1 MASILIYDEPVG
13 VGKALA
19 LALIPVSMF
28 LLWKDKRPQAVARSG
43 AREPRFRD
51 VWLRLMLVAFVANG
65 IGPFGLK
72 ILSEQGLAA
81 HVPGAVPPRTGIW
94 ARSCSRI
101 AALWRSRLRPYG
113 REVWLGALMGA
124 CSLLGQAF
132 TGLAL
137 SHGVPGHVAFPIT
150 TGGSLFLVAA
160 AGLLL
165 FKEKVGAYGMAG
177 MVLGIAAL
185 VALSVG

>member
-1 MASILIYDEPVG
+1 M
-13 VGKALA
+13 
-19 LALIPVSMF
+19 
-28 LLWKDKRPQAVARSG
+28 ARSG
-43 AREPRFRD
+43 RVTRD
-51 VWLRLMLVAFVANG
+51 SGVWLRLMLVAFLANG

-72 ILSEQGLAA
+72 ILSEQGLATA
-81 HVPGAVPPRTGIW
+81 YQAQYLLYWYLGAFVF
-94 ARSCSRI
+94 AI
-101 AALWRSRLRPYG
+101 AALCASRLRPYG
-113 REVWLGALMGA
+113 REIWLGALMGA
-124 CSLLGQAF
+124 CSLLGQTF

-165 FKEKVGAYGMAG
+165 FKEKVGAYGIAG

>member
-1 MASILIYDEPVG
+1 
-13 VGKALA
+13 
-19 LALIPVSMF
+19 
-28 LLWKDKRPQAVARSG
+28 
-43 AREPRFRD
+43 
-51 VWLRLMLVAFVANG
+51 MLVAFLSNG

-81 HVPGAVPPRTGIW
+81 RYQAQYLLYWYLGAFVF
-94 ARSCSRI
+94 AI
-101 AALWRSRLRPYG
+101 AAILRSRLLPFG
-113 REVWLGALMGA
+113 REIWLGALMGA

-150 TGGSLFLVAA
+150 TGGSLFLVAT

-165 FKEKVGAYGMAG
+165 FREKVGAYGIAG

>member
-1 MASILIYDEPVG
+1 MTRD
-13 VGKALA
+13 
-19 LALIPVSMF
+19 
-28 LLWKDKRPQAVARSG
+28 SG
-43 AREPRFRD
+43 L
-51 VWLRLMLVAFVANG
+51 WLRLMLIAFLANG

-72 ILSEQGLAA
+72 VLSEEGLATGYQA
-81 HVPGAVPPRTGIW
+81 QYLLYWYLGAF
-94 ARSCSRI
+94 AFAI
-101 AALWRSRLRPYG
+101 AALVRSRLRPYG
-113 REVWLGALMGA
+113 REIWLGALMGG

-137 SHGVPGHVAFPIT
+137 SQGVPGHVAFPIT

-177 MVLGIAAL
+177 MALGIAAL

>member
-1 MASILIYDEPVG
+1 MTGD
-13 VGKALA
+13 
-19 LALIPVSMF
+19 
-28 LLWKDKRPQAVARSG
+28 SG
-43 AREPRFRD
+43 

-72 ILSEQGLAA
+72 ILTEQGLAA
-81 HVPGAVPPRTGIW
+81 RYQAQYLLYWYLGAFVF
-94 ARSCSRI
+94 AI
-101 AALWRSRLRPYG
+101 AALVRSRLRPFA

-137 SHGVPGHVAFPIT
+137 SNGVPGHVAFPIT

-160 AGLLL
+160 AGLLI
-165 FKEKVGAYGMAG
+165 FKERVGAYGIAG
-177 MVLGIAAL
+177 LALGILAL
-185 VALSVG
+185 VGLSLG

>member
-1 MASILIYDEPVG
+1 MIRD
-13 VGKALA
+13 
-19 LALIPVSMF
+19 
-28 LLWKDKRPQAVARSG
+28 SG
-43 AREPRFRD
+43 L
-51 VWLRLMLVAFVANG
+51 WLRLMLVAFLANG

-72 ILSEQGLAA
+72 ILSEEGLASYQA
-81 HVPGAVPPRTGIW
+81 QYLLYWYLGAFVF
-94 ARSCSRI
+94 AI
-101 AALWRSRLRPYG
+101 AALVHSRLRPYR
-113 REVWLGALMGA
+113 REIWLGALMGA

-137 SHGVPGHVAFPIT
+137 SRGVPGHVVFPIT

-165 FKEKVGAYGMAG
+165 FKERVGGYGMAG
-177 MVLGIAAL
+177 MALGIAAL

>member
-1 MASILIYDEPVG
+1 
-13 VGKALA
+13 
-19 LALIPVSMF
+19 
-28 LLWKDKRPQAVARSG
+28 
-43 AREPRFRD
+43 
-51 VWLRLMLVAFVANG
+51 LMLVAFVANG

-72 ILSEQGLAA
+72 ILSEKGLAIGYQ
-81 HVPGAVPPRTGIW
+81 PQYLFYWYLGAFVF
-94 ARSCSRI
+94 AI
-101 AALWRSRLRPYG
+101 AALVHSGLRPYR
-113 REVWLGALMGA
+113 REIGLGALMGT

-150 TGGSLFLVAA
+150 TGGSLFLVAS

-177 MVLGIAAL
+177 MVLGVAAL
-185 VALSVG
+185 VALSIG